1 MMQRTGTMRDML
13 AARASNGWAFQQV
26 MVFTSLLGCLGFSIP
41 SLPPLHAADWI
52 VGAARQEITPEHS
65 VRLSGYASRDLP
77 HEGVDDGL
85 EVRAIVFRRLM
96 ADSATEE
103 SVDPWQVLVSVD
115 SIGVPASLTE
125 RIVARI
131 GASHGI
137 GRHQIAIASTHTH
150 YAPHL
155 IDAIP
160 NLFTVPLN
168 DQEILQV
175 AAYTQLVE
183 DRTVGAIAEAISK
196 AVPAKLEIG
205 QSKTDFARNRR
216 PPLAPLPGT
225 SDPVAGPV
233 DHRVFLL
240 KATSIDGRPIAV
252 VYQYACHA
260 TTIPAERNRVSGDWP
275 GWSARKLQ
283 EAIPGCVALPVIGC
297 GADANPTP
305 RGSLEISREYGERL
319 ADVVRSAILQPM
331 EELANPSTPSFDLVA
346 LAYDRPDPKS
356 LEPMLESDQ
365 PQQRFFARS
374 MLDTYK
380 RMGRLPET
388 YPAPVHVWKF
398 GDQLAWV
405 FLGGEVVIDY
415 QMRLQ
420 EELGGFAK
428 VWVAGY
434 CDDVFAYV
442 ASERVRREG
451 GYEAA
456 GSMLYYNR
464 PGPWES
470 GTEDY
475 LVRRIAQQVD
485 QLRDPNLPLEPE
497 AALRGLTLAEGFEA
511 SLVASEPLIEDP
523 VNVAF
528 DARGR
533 VWVVEMRDYPTGPEG
548 SGRIQILEDR
558 DGDGRMDHATLF
570 LEGLSYPT
578 GVFPWKDGAV
588 VACAPEIFFARDTDG
603 DGRADQRQTLIDGF
617 HLANPQHRVH
627 GFTYGLDHRL
637 YFGAGDETRTIHL
650 PRIDQKKLL
659 FGGDLALEVDSGVA
673 TVEPGATQFIRGRDD
688 FGQWFGNDNSHP
700 IFHYC
705 IDPKELPSGATRGG
719 SLQHFPHQP
728 SLAPPVFPL
737 QRNENRFN
745 DLFAA
750 NRYTSACSTIICRT
764 LEMGAAMAGAGLTCE
779 PVHQMVTRYHLV
791 ESGPTFRAVRF
802 AEDQQSEWLRSDDPW
817 FRPVRVENATD
828 GTIWVVDMY
837 RRYIEHP
844 EWIPEDWQQRIDLR
858 AGSARG
864 RIYRISQTGRP
875 PQRLEDL
882 QAKGP
887 AAWVA
892 ALASPNGARRDLA
905 QQLILWNRHVDQAS
919 AISRLA
925 RSDSNPA
932 VRLQAHATLRGL
944 DRWTPEDQRAAIGDP
959 DPRVVTAIVPWLPAQ
974 TTESDNLLALRDDPR
989 VHGSPALALRLL
1001 LLELRRPDPSPNVI
1015 ARLLA
1020 THAEDRWFQQAS
1032 QWIDPSKV
1040 DPVLESLKADGQDPI
1055 GASLSAQRWDA
1066 LFRTLL
1072 PRSSQALRIRWLESL
1087 QQSTNRP
1094 LWHYVLA
1101 GSLMQDRTSVADLPE
1116 AEKSLLAIQKDA
1128 VAFLASD
1135 GAKVDPAER
1144 DAMREVAVRL
1154 VGQGYQ
1160 SPGPQKDAFEALL
1173 LQQSLNPTAR
1183 IATEAM
1189 DWLVRGESRL
1199 AIPFW
1204 LERWGELRPE
1214 FRAALLARWVRQVPW
1229 HDPLLEALQSQKLS
1243 LKDLDPDALE
1253 TLANSPSQPLAR
1265 WVAQASSKPNPQRM
1279 TIVGQWI
1286 DQMPEQRD
1294 AGRGE
1299 AIFQRHCAACHQ
1311 PGEDG
1316 RAIGPSL
1323 QALAGWNDQAWAT
1336 AILDP
1341 NQSVEPKFRKTVV
1354 LSTDGAVLTGKLI
1367 DESQESIELESNDR
1381 RITVLPR
1388 DQIESMETTTQS
1400 IMPEGFEQFVSP
1412 QDLADL
1418 VAWLRREATSR

>member
-1 MMQRTGTMRDML
+1 MMRGTKSTWDVL
-13 AARASNGWAFQQV
+13 AAWSSTRRPFQLV
-26 MVFTSLLGCLGFSIP
+26 MELAGLWVCLGISMKSP
-41 SLPPLHAADWI
+41 PPLLAADWI
-52 VGAARQEITPEHS
+52 VGAARQEITPEQP
-65 VRLSGYASRDLP
+65 VRLSGYASRGVT
-77 HEGVDDGL
+77 HEGIDDGL
-85 EVRAIVFRRLM
+85 EVRAIVFRRLL
-96 ADSATEE
+96 ADSAIQGAAE
-103 SVDPWQVLVSVD
+103 PWQVLVSVD

-131 GASHGI
+131 EASHGI
-137 GRHQIAIASTHTH
+137 GRHQMAIASTHTH

-155 IDAIP
+155 VDAIP
-160 NLFTVPLN
+160 NLFTIPLN
-168 DQEILQV
+168 DQEKLQV
-175 AAYTQLVE
+175 AAYTQMVE
-183 DRTVGAIAEAISK
+183 DRTVAAIAEAISK

-205 QSKTDFARNRR
+205 QTQTDFAKNRR
-216 PPLAPLPGT
+216 PPLAHLPGT

-240 KATSIDGRPIAV
+240 KATSMDGQPLAV

-319 ADVVRSAILQPM
+319 ADVVRSAIVQPM
-331 EELANPSTPSFDLVA
+331 EALANPSTPSFDLVA

-365 PQQRFFARS
+365 PQQRFFAQS

-420 EELGGFAK
+420 EELGRFQK

-451 GYEAA
+451 GYEAT

-475 LVRRIAQQVD
+475 LVRRIAQQVE
-485 QLRDPNLPLEPE
+485 QRRDPNLPLEPE
-497 AALRGLTLAEGFEA
+497 TALKGLALAEGFEA
-511 SLVASEPLIEDP
+511 TLVACEPLIEDP
-523 VNVAF
+523 VHVAF

-533 VWVVEMRDYPTGPEG
+533 AWVVEMRDYPTGPEG
-548 SGRIQILEDR
+548 SGRVQILEDR

-570 LEGLSYPT
+570 LDGLSYPT

-588 VACAPEIFFARDTDG
+588 VACAPEVFWARDTDG
-603 DGRADQRQTLIDGF
+603 DGKADQRQTLIDGF

-637 YFGAGDETRTIHL
+637 YFGSGDETRTIQL
-650 PRIDQKKLL
+650 PRVDQKKLL
-659 FGGDLALEVDSGVA
+659 FGGDLALDVDSGVA

-700 IFHYC
+700 IFHYV
-705 IDPKELPSGATRGG
+705 IDPKELPPGATRGG

-737 QRNENRFN
+737 QRHENRFN

-764 LEMGAAMAGAGLTCE
+764 PEMGAAMEGAGLTCE

-858 AGSARG
+858 AGSGRG
-864 RIYRISQTGRP
+864 RIYRISQTGRS
-875 PQRLEDL
+875 PQRLDDL
-882 QAKGP
+882 QEKGP
-887 AAWVA
+887 AGWVA
-892 ALASPNGARRDLA
+892 ALASPIGARRDLA
-905 QQLILWNRHVDQAS
+905 QQLILWNQQVDLAP
-919 AISRLA
+919 AISQLA

-944 DRWTPEDQRAAIGDP
+944 DRWTSEDRKAAAGDP
-959 DPRVVTAIVPWLPAQ
+959 DPRVVAAIVAWLPAQ
-974 TTESDNLLALRDDPR
+974 APEASRLLEMTDDPR
-989 VHGSPALALRLL
+989 VQESPALALRLL
-1001 LLELRRPDPSPNVI
+1001 LLELRRQAPSPPVI

-1020 THAEDRWFQQAS
+1020 THADDRWFQQAS
-1032 QWIDPSKV
+1032 QWIDPAMV
-1040 DPVLESLKADGQDPI
+1040 DPVLESLKADSQEQI
-1055 GASLSAQRWDA
+1055 GAALSAQRWDA
-1066 LFRTLL
+1066 LFKTLL

-1087 QQSTNRP
+1087 QKSNDRP

-1101 GSLMQDRTSVADLPE
+1101 GSLMQDRTSMADLPE
-1116 AEKSLLAIQKDA
+1116 AEKALLAIQQDA
-1128 VAFLASD
+1128 VAFLAGD
-1135 GAKVDPAER
+1135 GAEGDPEEKG
-1144 DAMREVAVRL
+1144 AMREVAVRL
-1154 VGQGYQ
+1154 VGQGYL
-1160 SPGPQKDAFEALL
+1160 SPGPQKDVFEALL
-1173 LQQSLNPTAR
+1173 LQQSLDPAAR
-1183 IATEAM
+1183 IAAEAM

-1229 HDPLLEALQSQKLS
+1229 HPALLDALQSQQLT

-1253 TLANSPSQPLAR
+1253 TLANSPNQPLAR

-1286 DQMPEQRD
+1286 DGMPEQRD
-1294 AGRGE
+1294 ATRGE

-1354 LSTDGAVLTGKLI
+1354 LSTEGTVLTGKLI
-1367 DESQESIELESNDR
+1367 HESQESIELESNDR
-1381 RITVLPR
+1381 RITVLQR